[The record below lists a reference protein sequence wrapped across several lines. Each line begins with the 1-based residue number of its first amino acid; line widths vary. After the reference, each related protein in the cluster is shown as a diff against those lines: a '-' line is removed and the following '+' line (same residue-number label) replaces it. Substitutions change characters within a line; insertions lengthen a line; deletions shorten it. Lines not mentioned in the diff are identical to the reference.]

1 MLRLSTNAERVLAS
15 RYLRRDR
22 EGRIVESPDQ
32 LFERV
37 SRSIADAE
45 LLTGNGRQAEVWLEE
60 FHSLLTSFDFLPN
73 SPTLMNAGTPLGQL
87 SACFVLPIE
96 DTMEGIFEALKQMAL
111 VQRTGGGTGF
121 SFSRLRPKGDI
132 VASTGGQASG
142 PVSFMNIFDCATEN
156 IKQGGKR
163 RGANMGILRVDH
175 PDILEFISAKR
186 EGTALE
192 NFNISVG
199 ATDVFME
206 AVLTDSSYN
215 LIHPRTGLSIRR
227 HAAKKVFDAIAESAW
242 LTGDPGMIFLD
253 TINSANPTPHLG
265 AIDATNPCGEI
276 PLLPYESCNLGSIN
290 LAHMLADNNG
300 KATVDWCKL
309 ATTVQKAVRFLDNV
323 ITVNKFSLPEIE
335 HMTHGNRKIGLG
347 VMGFADMLIQ
357 VGCSYDSDEAVGLAE
372 QLMRFI
378 SERALQASREL
389 ARERGLFPNWKGS
402 VYQTKQIEVRNAT
415 RTAVAPTGTIS
426 IIAATSASIEPLFAL
441 AYRRSHVLRDETLY
455 EVNPILVKH
464 LERHGMDVEKALERI
479 EEEGHIR
486 NVEDL
491 PEEIRRLFV
500 TALDIAPERHLQIQA
515 AFQRHVDN
523 SVSKTIN
530 LPATATPGEIA
541 RAYRLAWEW
550 RLKGVTIYR
559 YGSKSKQVL
568 ELGVDEE
575 AFYYDHSSSCDPR
588 ECKI

>member
-1 MLRLSTNAERVLAS
+1 
-15 RYLRRDR
+15 
-22 EGRIVESPDQ
+22 
-32 LFERV
+32 
-37 SRSIADAE
+37 
-45 LLTGNGRQAEVWLEE
+45 
-60 FHSLLTSFDFLPN
+60 
-73 SPTLMNAGTPLGQL
+73 
-87 SACFVLPIE
+87 
-96 DTMEGIFEALKQMAL
+96 
-111 VQRTGGGTGF
+111 
-121 SFSRLRPKGDI
+121 
-132 VASTGGQASG
+132 
-142 PVSFMNIFDCATEN
+142 
-156 IKQGGKR
+156 
-163 RGANMGILRVDH
+163 
-175 PDILEFISAKR
+175 
-186 EGTALE
+186 
-192 NFNISVG
+192 
-199 ATDVFME
+199 
-206 AVLTDSSYN
+206 
-215 LIHPRTGLSIRR
+215 
-227 HAAKKVFDAIAESAW
+227 
-242 LTGDPGMIFLD
+242 
-253 TINSANPTPHLG
+253 
-265 AIDATNPCGEI
+265 
-276 PLLPYESCNLGSIN
+276 
-290 LAHMLADNNG
+290 
-300 KATVDWCKL
+300 
-309 ATTVQKAVRFLDNV
+309 
-323 ITVNKFSLPEIE
+323 
-335 HMTHGNRKIGLG
+335 
-347 VMGFADMLIQ
+347 
-357 VGCSYDSDEAVGLAE
+357 
-372 QLMRFI
+372 MRFI